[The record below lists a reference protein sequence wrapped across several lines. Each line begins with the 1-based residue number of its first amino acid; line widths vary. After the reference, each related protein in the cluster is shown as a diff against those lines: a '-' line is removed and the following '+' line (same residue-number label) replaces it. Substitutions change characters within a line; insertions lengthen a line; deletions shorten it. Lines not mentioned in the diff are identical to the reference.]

1 MKLKKY
7 RIVRDT
13 YAGYEVQCFRLYFPF
28 WIQCGINTSMSVEQA
43 KEEIEIRKGYVVYTE
58 N

>member
-28 WIQCGINTSMSVEQA
+28 WIQCGKNTSRSVEQA